1 MQRHTQVKDGT
12 LRRRGEHRAVVNTTA
27 VPHLRHSRYR
37 RTFRVGHVSDL
48 HWLRSAIPPAIG
60 VAAIAALV
68 LAIDPRSFGLAVQR
82 FNVLLL
88 PAIVAVSIAYYIVQG
103 VRWHFLLIDVG
114 VRLRLRDTVLLT
126 VAGQATSLLPL
137 GELTRA
143 VFVAEAANAEF
154 GAAVAAETVQE
165 LLYMFVLLLFAIP
178 GLLAI
183 PHAWGGIVV
192 VLVFIV
198 GVLAGM
204 TWCPLYR
211 WLRLAVARTPLLKR
225 VLHQV
230 DEVHNDLTLLMRKPG
245 TIGWSWL
252 SALQAAAMISTLWL
266 VAQAVAPGQL
276 SWQNAALV
284 FAVSSVAGL
293 LSLIPGGIGAYE
305 GSIIG
310 LLVGLGINPG
320 VAAAIAVLQR
330 LSSQGIAT
338 AVGFVAYAVARR
350 TLHISGLGTLPV
362 RSEPPV
368 KPAIAPA

>member
-1 MQRHTQVKDGT
+1 M
-12 LRRRGEHRAVVNTTA
+12 NNTA
-27 VPHLRHSRYR
+27 VGHLRHSRYR

-48 HWLRSAIPPAIG
+48 RWLRSAIPPAIG

-88 PAIVAVSIAYYIVQG
+88 PVIVAVSIGYYIVQG
-103 VRWHFLLIDVG
+103 IRWHFLLVDVG

-143 VFVAEAANAEF
+143 VFVAEAAKAEF

-183 PHAWGGIVV
+183 PHAWGGIVA
-192 VLVFIV
+192 VLIFIV
-198 GVLAGM
+198 GVLAAL

-362 RSEPPV
+362 RSEQPAQ
-368 KPAIAPA
+368 PAIAPA